1 MSATIQDIVRR
12 HKSIAELREVPFE
25 WKDFANGAAI
35 QLNDTHPAL
44 AIVELFRILID
55 EEGVDRETAWG
66 IVYNTF
72 SYTNHTIMPEAL
84 EKWTVHLMQRLL
96 PRHL

>member
-1 MSATIQDIVRR
+1 MSATVQDIVRR
-12 HKSIAELREVPFE
+12 HKAIAELRNVPFE
-25 WKDFANGAAI
+25 WKDFANNVAI

-55 EEGVDRETAWG
+55 EEGIEREAAWD

-84 EKWTVHLMQRLL
+84 
-96 PRHL
+96 